1 MLESTLAHCVVFH
14 DHLPQTGQYP
24 ILILASYHVN
34 SDLYEGAGEAAS
46 FQVENLLKPRPNV
59 AAGTLPPTL
68 HPAAT
73 KRLLETNSDLTYRPL
88 ASSPLAIT
96 TNMFLPWS

>member
-1 MLESTLAHCVVFH
+1 MEVAMLESTLAHCVVFH

-73 KRLLETNSDLTYRPL
+73 KK
-88 ASSPLAIT
+88 IG
-96 TNMFLPWS
+96 